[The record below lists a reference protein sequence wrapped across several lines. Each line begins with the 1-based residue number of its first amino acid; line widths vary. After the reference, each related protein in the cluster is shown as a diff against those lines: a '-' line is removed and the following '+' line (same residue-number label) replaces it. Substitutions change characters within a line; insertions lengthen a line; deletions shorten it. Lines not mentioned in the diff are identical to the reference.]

1 MSYENTTCPCRGTKP
16 PDTFLCDECVT
27 AFAGRRETQ
36 TMNDTTQPVE
46 YRRHAAIVLLS
57 LARSR
62 TRNCYASSLT

>member
-36 TMNDTTQPVE
+36 TMNDATQPVE
-46 YRRHAAIVLLS
+46 VRRHAAIVLLS

-62 TRNCYASSLT
+62 NRRQLAFSS

>member
-36 TMNDTTQPVE
+36 AMNDTTQPVE
-46 YRRHAAIVLLS
+46 VRRHAAIVLLS

-62 TRNCYASSLT
+62 GRHQLAFSS